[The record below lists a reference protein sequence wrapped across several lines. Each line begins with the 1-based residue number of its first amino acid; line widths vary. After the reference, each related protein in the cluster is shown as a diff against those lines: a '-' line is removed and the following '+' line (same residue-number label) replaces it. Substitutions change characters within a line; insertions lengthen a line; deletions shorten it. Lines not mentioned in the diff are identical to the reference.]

1 MIEIRNITRRYEDFF
16 LQTDFH
22 VKSNEIVSL
31 LGSSGSGKT
40 TSLRIIA
47 GFEEMDSGSILL
59 NGRDVSHLPP
69 HKRNLGLVFQDYTLF
84 PHLNV
89 ERNISYGLRAQGIA
103 KAEHGP
109 RVSELLEL
117 VGLSGFAGRSVQT
130 LSGGEQQRVALAR
143 ALAPRP
149 QALLLDEPFSAV
161 DTERR
166 DELRRHIRRIQRELQ
181 IPMIFVTHS
190 QSEALSISDR
200 IVIMKDGAILEAGS
214 PRELYL
220 NPASEYTARFLGKAN
235 YLPLPSGERCLY
247 RPEQL
252 QLSREFP
259 GDSAFRVMVSQR
271 HYHGAV
277 YEYDLESYHGLL
289 TASCM
294 EEFAEGEQLWCTAAQ
309 RIVSRNT

>member
-1 MIEIRNITRRYEDFF
+1 MIEICNITRRYDDFF

-22 VKSNEIVSL
+22 VESNEIVSL

-59 NGRDVSHLPP
+59 NGQDVSHLPP
-69 HKRNLGLVFQDYTLF
+69 QKRCLGLVFQDYTLF
-84 PHLNV
+84 PHLDV
-89 ERNISYGLRAQGIA
+89 ARNIAYGLRAQGMA
-103 KAEHGP
+103 KTEHGP

-117 VGLSGFAGRSVQT
+117 VGLSGFGGRSVQT

-200 IVIMKDGAILEAGS
+200 IVIMKDGAILEVGS

-220 NPASEYTARFLGKAN
+220 NPVSEYTARFLGKAN
-235 YLPLPSGERCLY
+235 YLPFPSGERQLY

-252 QLSREFP
+252 HLSRDYSS
-259 GDSAFRVMVSQR
+259 DSAFRVRISQR

-277 YEYDLESYHGLL
+277 YEFDLESDYGLL

-294 EEFAEGEQLWCTAAQ
+294 EEFFEGEQLWCTASQ
-309 RIVSRNT
+309 RIVSRST